1 MNTYFLLMA
10 PSEKISKR
18 KGFFS
23 RLTWTYVRLSYA
35 RPWLP
40 LILIGLAAWGGIRI
54 AGNLYIDTDLR
65 VLLPKGTPSK
75 IAIEEAERR
84 KGSTDFYTIALEA
97 TSIEVVGRFQK
108 AIAESL
114 QTWPE
119 ATWVQYDQDRSFFE
133 HQALLYLP
141 TSELVDLRDRVRG
154 MIGSKFAA
162 ANPLIESLDEK
173 SEKPS
178 LKGWPNPEALR
189 KQGLPEDIVS
199 TLLKKIGGSKPDT
212 GETATTANAKI
223 PFRPDSLETRL
234 MGWHAEKGVWVGVVL
249 VQLNQPSTN
258 ATFAKAMYDRG
269 TNLINRMGPEN
280 YGPGLVVK
288 VAGAYRNFNEI
299 SEVTHD
305 IVLSSAISL
314 FLMIILLWFFMRKPI
329 NLLLI
334 NIPLFVAMA
343 WAMGTTY
350 LVYHRLT
357 LLTAFIL
364 ALILGLGIEYAVH
377 LYSRWAEEGRKGL
390 APMDAMGN
398 AMVASG
404 RSLLSGA
411 ATNMFAMLSLEM
423 CHFKGFK
430 EFGIVV
436 CIGIFFA
443 LIANWIVM
451 PPLFFLVM
459 RFSDFLNRRF
469 GSIRIIKPVLNWLL
483 PSGTDVPGG
492 ILLPTLPLS
501 RKVLIGMGI
510 GSALFTLIIS
520 FGPRVGF
527 ENDFENLRGKSTGA
541 GISYGRAVGGGR
553 NTSPAIILGK
563 SGAQMRSVHDS
574 LAARYGNPADS
585 MLKSFV
591 TLQSFVPPDKDQADR
606 LKVVD
611 EIRDLLSAHALDR
624 VDSAARADL
633 NFLKKHLDVKAFGFA
648 ELPEWSR
655 RFLTEADGSHGKL
668 GYLYAE
674 MRESDALESA
684 KFKDRFQHLPSS
696 EGPVLVASSGFIYAD
711 VVRMVKAD
719 IPILII
725 ATLLLLIVITA
736 LDMRSWR
743 GVTIA
748 VGFVALSS
756 WWAYQ
761 IMGLLGLKLG
771 VFNLVVLPTVLS
783 VSVDSVIH
791 LYHRR
796 LELGAGKMSELYQNT
811 GSAVLTGTL
820 NNLFG
825 FVGLCFVSHKGMQ
838 SIGFLATIGI
848 AAGLMVMFTALPP
861 ALEFLCPKE
870 PVIP

>member
-1 MNTYFLLMA
+1 MSAST
-10 PSEKISKR
+10 PEKKTEI
-18 KGFFS
+18 FS
-23 RLTWTYVRLSYA
+23 RLTWSYVRFSH
-35 RPWLP
+35 RHPWLP
-40 LILIGLAAWGGIRI
+40 LILIALTAWAGINV
-54 AGNLYIDTDLR
+54 AKNLYIDTDLR

-75 IAIEEAERR
+75 MAIEEAERR
-84 KGSTDFYTIALEA
+84 KGSTDFFTIAMEA
-97 TSIEVVGRFQK
+97 PSIETVAGFQK
-108 AIAESL
+108 AIADSL
-114 QTWPE
+114 QKWPE
-119 ATWVQYDQDRSFFE
+119 VVWVQYDQDRSFFE
-133 HQALLYLP
+133 KRALLYLP
-141 TSELVDLRDRVRG
+141 ISELTDLRERVKG
-154 MIGSKFAA
+154 MIDVKFAR
-162 ANPLIESLDEK
+162 ANPLINSLDDEA
-173 SEKPS
+173 EKPD
-178 LKGWPNPEALR
+178 LKGWPDPESLR
-189 KQGLPEDIVS
+189 RQGLPEDIV
-199 TLLKKIGGSKPDT
+199 TALLKKMRHQSPSAAESTSTGGARDPL
-212 GETATTANAKI
+212 
-223 PFRPDSLETRL
+223 RPDSLETRL
-234 MGWHAEKGVWVGVVL
+234 MGWHAEKGVWVGVVM

-258 ATFAKAMYDRG
+258 ATFAKSMYDRG
-269 TNLINRMGPEN
+269 TALIERMSSKN
-280 YGPGLVVK
+280 QVPGLTAK

-299 SEVTHD
+299 SEVTAD
-305 IVLSSAISL
+305 IILSSAISL
-314 FLMIILLWFFMRKPI
+314 FLMIILLWFFVRKPV

-350 LVYHRLT
+350 FVFHRLT

-390 APMDAMGN
+390 APMEAMGE
-398 AMVASG
+398 AMTASG

-459 RFSDFLNRRF
+459 RASDFLNRRF
-469 GSIRIIKPVLNWLL
+469 GSIKGMEPVIGWLL

-501 RKVLIGMGI
+501 RKVLLGMGI
-510 GSALFTLIIS
+510 GSALFTLAIS
-520 FGPRVGF
+520 FGPRVRF
-527 ENDFENLRGKSTGA
+527 ENNFENLRGKSTGA
-541 GISYGRAVGGGR
+541 GISYGRAVGAGR
-553 NTSPAIILGK
+553 NTSPAIILGG
-563 SGAQMRSVHDS
+563 SEDQIRSVHDS

-585 MLKSFV
+585 MLKSYV
-591 TLQSFVPPDKDQADR
+591 TLQSFVPPAKEQTER
-606 LKVVD
+606 LKVLA
-611 EIRDLLSAHALDR
+611 EIRDLLGAHALDHA
-624 VDSAARADL
+624 DSTTKSDL
-633 NFLKKHLDVKAFGFA
+633 EVLKKHLDVKPFGFGD
-648 ELPEWSR
+648 LPAWSQ
-655 RFLTEADGSHGKL
+655 RFLTEADGSHGRL

-725 ATLLLLIVITA
+725 ATLLLLVTITF

-743 GVTIA
+743 GVLIA
-748 VGFVALSS
+748 VGFVVLSS
-756 WWAYQ
+756 WWTYQ

-848 AAGLMVMFTALPP
+848 AAGLMVMFTALPC
-861 ALEFLCPKE
+861 ALEFLCPVE
-870 PVIP
+870 PQKD